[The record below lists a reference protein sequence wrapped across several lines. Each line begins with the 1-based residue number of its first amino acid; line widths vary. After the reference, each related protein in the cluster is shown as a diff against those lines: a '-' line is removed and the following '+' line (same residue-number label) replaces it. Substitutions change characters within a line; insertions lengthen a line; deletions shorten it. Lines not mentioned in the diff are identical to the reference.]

1 PKKAPAK
8 QSASEDDQQGSKLPS
23 PAETAQL
30 AYKLFYDATQLPPL
44 ESVIKGIAIA
54 RLGEMAM
61 VPVQASLRS
70 HYRNATFE
78 VEKEDKTK
86 SDIKF
91 FFEQNGSHRYTDF
104 PKAKWAPGFV
114 NISEVVLLD
123 IFSVE
128 QRTWNVVKDLLGKT
142 DITIRTKEDAKTSVL
157 DNKGSLVDTLFGHH
171 GYRNVSLQGQ
181 TESTTK
187 FKLKGT
193 ICTDGLVTHLLAYD
207 TSVLRPKAAYGE
219 DGPDDNLET
228 DHPEDL
234 DTEIDDAFLDLEN
247 DEDLEME
254 STHDDGDLDDDT
266 QG

>member
-1 PKKAPAK
+1 
-8 QSASEDDQQGSKLPS
+8 
-23 PAETAQL
+23 
-30 AYKLFYDATQLPPL
+30 
-44 ESVIKGIAIA
+44 
-54 RLGEMAM
+54 MAM

-104 PKAKWAPGFV
+104 PKAK
-114 NISEVVLLD
+114 
-123 IFSVE
+123 
-128 QRTWNVVKDLLGKT
+128 TWNVVKDLLGKT